1 MTGKGGDDLIVYPVL
16 CENSSLVILFICRS
30 IVGPEAPTRRCGP
43 WPQAWYQR
51 AKAEAFARIMALAI
65 PSIVSIPDPA
75 GLSEM
80 DRGVTAT
87 RDAMG
92 VLLPGLAST
101 TEEVPG
107 EVCDHI
113 CKFTLSLPGMMSA
126 VIM

>member
-1 MTGKGGDDLIVYPVL
+1 M
-16 CENSSLVILFICRS
+16 
-30 IVGPEAPTRRCGP
+30 GPEALTRRCGP

-51 AKAEAFARIMALAI
+51 AKAEAFARIMARAI
-65 PSIVSIPDPA
+65 PSTPSIPDPA
-75 GLSEM
+75 GLSEINR
-80 DRGVTAT
+80 DVAAT

-113 CKFTLSLPGMMSA
+113 CKFTLSLPGM
-126 VIM
+126 IG